1 MGGSTSGRAKGR
13 TNEQWVAEL
22 SGAELSGEPS
32 SRDGHGGEPE
42 NAALEDLRSILERG
56 LRAALAGRL
65 GADID
70 ATTEDFA
77 QDGLLKILKSLESF
91 RGDSSFTTWAQKV
104 AINGA
109 FTELR
114 RQRWRDVSL
123 QDHLEQ
129 RGEANAGPEMVA
141 SSPQTPEQE
150 ATQRATLATVQ
161 RLIDEELTERQRRV
175 MVAVVEGM
183 PPEEVARKLG
193 TSRSAVYKTIHDAR
207 RRLKKHLEE
216 EGFPLQEALAVFG
229 E

>member
-1 MGGSTSGRAKGR
+1 MNSR

-22 SGAELSGEPS
+22 SSEGN
-32 SRDGHGGEPE
+32 DGKPDDE
-42 NAALEDLRSILERG
+42 ALEDLRRVLERG
-56 LRAALAGRL
+56 LKAALASRL
-65 GADID
+65 GTDID
-70 ATTEDFA
+70 ATVEDFA
-77 QDGLLKILKSLESF
+77 QDGLMKVLKSLNSF

-104 AINGA
+104 AINEA

-129 RGEANAGPEMVA
+129 RGEANAGPEIVA

-150 ATQRATLATVQ
+150 ATQQATLATVQ

-183 PPEEVARKLG
+183 PPEEVARRLD

-207 RRLKKHLEE
+207 RRLKKRLEE
-216 EGFPLQEALAVFG
+216 KGFPLQEALAVFG